1 MKINTIT
8 CHNVYNYGASLQAF
22 ALSDYLSKLGH
33 DVKIIDYMPSYIRRN
48 LGLCF
53 LLLCCSYSFITK
65 TNKKEISF
73 LQQKVS
79 QAN

>member
-48 LGLCF
+48 LGLWAIGKNGIKIYF
-53 LLLCCSYSFITK
+53 T
-65 TNKKEISF
+65 
-73 LQQKVS
+73 
-79 QAN
+79 A